1 MHSSPVVT
9 VAGAKG
15 GVGKTT
21 TSINLGVA
29 LADRGLDVV
38 VLELDLAMANVVD
51 FLSLPGAE
59 DAPTVHDVLAGEA
72 AVTDTLAL
80 APGGVTV
87 APSATDLDALDD
99 VDVSRVPDV
108 VDTLADLFDVV
119 LIDTAAGVNSAT
131 TSAIDLADYTVLVST
146 PRVASLRDADKTQTL
161 ADRSD
166 GDVAGLVLTMT
177 GTGTAPPSGDLADF
191 LDVDL
196 LASVPDDP
204 SVPGSQD
211 AGVPVVERDPDGPV
225 AGAYRQA
232 AERVHQRLAA
242 RESADESESPDENEG
257 PDGSETADDGSP
269 DDEAAAGNEGATDG
283 PDAERADA
291 VAADSDP
298 DDADRPAEHADEN
311 RDPGGGDAPRTDRT
325 DVERPIGEDGPA
337 PARNAPGDAP
347 TETEASTDMTTDD
360 TTDDAP
366 SDEPDAERETPSK
379 EDLEAQGWTFPGA
392 SDDGPGATES
402 TGEES
407 PEPNPEADPAGEPEV
422 RQATDGGLADGYV
435 EETILSPNVDG
446 ESAVPSLDPEATDD
460 DEDDDSLSGRISSL
474 FGL

>member
-72 AVTDTLAL
+72 AVTEALAL

-87 APSATDLDALDD
+87 APSATALDALDD
-99 VDVSRVPDV
+99 VDVTRVPDV

-131 TSAIDLADYTVLVST
+131 TTAIDLADYTVLVST
-146 PRVASLRDADKTQTL
+146 PRIASLRDADKTQTL

-166 GDVAGLVLTMT
+166 GDVAGLILTMT

-225 AGAYRQA
+225 ASAYQQA
-232 AERVHQRLAA
+232 AERIHQRLAA
-242 RESADESESPDENEG
+242 RESAGESESESADGEG
-257 PDGSETADDGSP
+257 PGD
-269 DDEAAAGNEGATDG
+269 AATN
-283 PDAERADA
+283 DAERPDA
-291 VAADSDP
+291 VAADSGP
-298 DDADRPAEHADEN
+298 VEADRSAERPAEK
-311 RDPGGGDAPRTDRT
+311 RDREGGDAARIDQN
-325 DVERPIGEDGPA
+325 DVERRTAETGQA

-347 TETEASTDMTTDD
+347 TETEASIDMTTDD
-360 TTDDAP
+360 TTDDAA
-366 SDEPDAERETPSK
+366 SDEPDAEREAPSK

-392 SDDGPGATES
+392 SDDGPGATEESTGADSTESQPEPDPDS
-402 TGEES
+402 TGEQ
-407 PEPNPEADPAGEPEV
+407 EV
-422 RQATDGGLADGYV
+422 RQATDGGVAAGYV
-435 EETILSPNVDG
+435 ERTILSPDYNAD
-446 ESAVPSLDPEATDD
+446 EAAVPSLDPDETEGGDG
-460 DEDDDSLSGRISSL
+460 EDDDSLSGRISSL

>member
-51 FLSLPGAE
+51 FLSLPGAD

-72 AVTDTLAL
+72 AVTDALAL

-87 APSATDLDALDD
+87 APSSTDLDALDD
-99 VDVSRVPDV
+99 VDVSRVPEV
-108 VDTLADLFDVV
+108 VEELADLFDAV

-131 TSAIDLADYTVLVST
+131 TTAIDLADYAVLVST

-211 AGVPVVERDPDGPV
+211 AGVPVVERKPDGPV
-225 AGAYRQA
+225 ASAYRQA
-232 AERVHQRLAA
+232 AERIHRQLAA
-242 RESADESESPDENEG
+242 REPSDEDGTTDDGATGDPDQSDEVPADSGSVDTTQSAG
-257 PDGSETADDGSP
+257 PADD
-269 DDEAAAGNEGATDG
+269 A
-283 PDAERADA
+283 R
-291 VAADSDP
+291 
-298 DDADRPAEHADEN
+298 DRT
-311 RDPGGGDAPRTDRT
+311 GGGARTDRNGG
-325 DVERPIGEDGPA
+325 ERPVPGTPPA
-337 PARNAPGDAP
+337 PARNAPGDTP
-347 TETEASTDMTTDD
+347 TETEASIDMTTDD
-360 TTDDAP
+360 TTDDAA

-392 SDDGPGATES
+392 SDDESGTEPA
-402 TGEES
+402 GEES
-407 PEPNPEADPAGEPEV
+407 PDSEPEPDSAGEVEV
-422 RQATDGGLADGYV
+422 RQATDGGVAGGYV
-435 EETILSPNVDG
+435 EQTILSPDVDG

-460 DEDDDSLSGRISSL
+460 DDDDESLSGRISSL